1 MKIVMNEKKIWK
13 LFFYLKSITF
23 FLSIIDLYFTW
34 PIFTLLLGHHG
45 PEIDHIKIKI
55 LRGGLLAV
63 LLLIGAYY
71 QFKPVLLYNLYL
83 VLHSL
88 TMAFYYIVNYDRLHT
103 AHWGQIPIHH
113 GFSMNDFINISDFV
127 LGNIACLPGVILL
140 FIYTKRWLKKLR
152 LKTA

>member
-1 MKIVMNEKKIWK
+1 MKIAMNEKKIWK
-13 LFFYLKSITF
+13 LFFYLSSIDF
-23 FLSIIDLYFTW
+23 FISTIHVYFMWKTMTV
-34 PIFTLLLGHHG
+34 FFGHHG
-45 PEIDHIKIKI
+45 PEIDHIKIQI

-71 QFKPVLLYNLYL
+71 RFKPVLLYNLYL
-83 VLHSL
+83 ALHSL

-113 GFSMNDFINISDFV
+113 GFSMNDFINISAFV
-127 LGNIACLPGVILL
+127 LGNIAFLPGVILL

-152 LKTA
+152 PKTA